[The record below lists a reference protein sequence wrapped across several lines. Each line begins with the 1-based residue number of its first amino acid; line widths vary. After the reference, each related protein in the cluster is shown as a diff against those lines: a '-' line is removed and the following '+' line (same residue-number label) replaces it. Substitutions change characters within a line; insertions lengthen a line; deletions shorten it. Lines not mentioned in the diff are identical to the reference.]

1 MLIPAFTLELKNP
14 ILKGLTA
21 VGKFDGKHPALTCG
35 TSAGKIFFHSPHE
48 KDQKDQ
54 VRLLNINRKIS
65 ALACGPLNPSQD
77 REVLLVGAQTT
88 LLAYDVQENCD
99 LFFKDAPDGVNAIVV
114 GVFGGAADNA
124 PLALVGGNC
133 SIQGFDHTGNE
144 AYWTVTG
151 DNVSTMTF
159 CDVDEDGALELLVG
173 SDDYEIRV
181 FRNEEVVSE
190 TTETDKIV
198 ALTPMRRHTFGYALS
213 NGTVGVYTAPG
224 QRRWR
229 VKSKH
234 TPTAIIGFDLDGDGE
249 PELISGWSN
258 GKFEV
263 RSDMTGEVIF
273 KDAMRDGASVSGI
286 LQADYRGDG
295 RVEVIVCSAEGEV
308 RAYLPA
314 GEELDAMGA
323 TAIADKLEDETLQE
337 LNQRKQEMLSE
348 LRQYEEQAKK
358 AKAGPG
364 EPRAAGSIDR
374 ETRVAARL
382 DHSLEGHSLLLI
394 LEASHDAVIKAAVVF
409 ADRLFEGGCESVAVH
424 AKAASSEIR
433 VPLRPPK
440 DVGAE
445 LQVRCVVGARTA
457 ATSFHVF
464 ELTQQLPKFCMYT
477 VLDNASSSRPPSA
490 GVTCV
495 LPGAAKRVRMWI
507 ANAFNVGGALADTG
521 DTLEQVNHQPLVVTA
536 SEWVWEAREGGLRG
550 GACEEGLGGE
560 ACWVGEA
567 GWGGEACTPT
577 QQARTGGNDRE
588 PCDQKLP

>member
-1 MLIPAFTLELKNP
+1 MLIPAFTLDLKHP

-35 TSAGKIFFHSPHE
+35 TSAGKIFFHSPNE
-48 KDQKDQ
+48 KDPKDQ
-54 VRLLNINRKIS
+54 VRILNINRKIS
-65 ALACGPLNPSQD
+65 ALACGALNPNQD
-77 REVLLVGAQTT
+77 KDILLVGAQTT
-88 LLAYDVQENCD
+88 LLAYDVLDNRD

-114 GVFGGAADNA
+114 GIFGGAADNA

-133 SIQGFDHTGNE
+133 SIQGFDHAGNE

-173 SDDYEIRV
+173 SDDFEIRV

-190 TTETDKIV
+190 TTETDKIA
-198 ALTPMRRHTFGYALS
+198 ALTPMRRNTFGYALA

-273 KDAMRDGASVSGI
+273 KDTMRDGASVSGI
-286 LQADYRGDG
+286 LQADYRSDG

-348 LRQYEEQAKK
+348 LRQYEEQARK
-358 AKAGPG
+358 AKAGGNAP
-364 EPRAAGSIDR
+364 EQRAAGSIDQA
-374 ETRVAARL
+374 TRVSSRL
-382 DHSLEGHSLLLI
+382 EHSLEEHSLVLV
-394 LEASHDAVIKAAVVF
+394 LEATHDAVIKAAVVQ
-409 ADRLFEGGCESVAVH
+409 ADRLFDGGESVAVH
-424 AKAASSEIR
+424 AKMATNEIR

-445 LQVRCVVGARTA
+445 LQIRCIVGARTA
-457 ATSFHVF
+457 ATAFHVF
-464 ELTQQLPKFCMYT
+464 ELTHKLPKFCMYQP
-477 VLDNASSSRPPSA
+477 LDMGRAAAPPSA

-507 ANAFNVGGALADTG
+507 GQAFNVDGALTEGG
-521 DTLEQVNHQPLVVTA
+521 DTIEQVSSPPSRRQANGCTCRCSAMGTPYPPCPLSLSV
-536 SEWVWEAREGGLRG
+536 SRARPSF
-550 GACEEGLGGE
+550 A
-560 ACWVGEA
+560 V
-567 GWGGEACTPT
+567 
-577 QQARTGGNDRE
+577 
-588 PCDQKLP
+588 PCLTHVPSSRLLFCAPPSPST